1 MGFKLGSEKRQVR
14 NAQNTPIIK
23 KNLEHGV
30 LGEANSDGSIY
41 IDKSVDLNSAMG
53 KKVVAHEM
61 QHIKDMESG
70 KAAYG
75 DDFVRWNG
83 KTHPRKDGKIKYNGE
98 WLEEGD
104 DSFPWEKSAIRA
116 EKRASRQKRRRE
128 KKALR
133 QKRRHEKN

>member
-23 KNLEHGV
+23 KNLEHGI

-41 IDKSVDLNSAMG
+41 VDKSVDLNSAMG

-61 QHIKDMESG
+61 QHIKDMKSG

-75 DDFVRWNG
+75 DSYVRWNG
-83 KTHPRKDGKIKYNGE
+83 KTYARKDGMIKYNGK

-104 DSFPWEKSAIRA
+104 DSFPWEKSAINA
-116 EKRASRQKRRRE
+116 E
-128 KKALR
+128 KKA
-133 QKRRHEKN
+133 

>member
-1 MGFKLGSEKRQVR
+1 MGFKLGSEKRRIR

-23 KNLEHGV
+23 KNLEHGI

-41 IDKSVDLNSAMG
+41 VDKSVDLNSAMG

-75 DDFVRWNG
+75 DDWVRWKGKTYKRENG
-83 KTHPRKDGKIKYNGE
+83 KIWMNGKAHD
-98 WLEEGD
+98 EGWEG
-104 DSFPWEKSAIRA
+104 FPWEQSAIRA
-116 EKRASRQKRRRE
+116 E

-133 QKRRHEKN
+133 QKRRQKRRNEKD